1 MTRLIAVFTLSAV
14 TLTGCSSAP
23 SNEFQSKLVEYEK
36 CLDFAQMIQ
45 EKNLEI
51 QIKEN
56 RVSNTISIETSLE
69 DCKKYK
75 P

>member
-1 MTRLIAVFTLSAV
+1 MTKLIAVLILSAA

-36 CLDFAQMIQ
+36 CLEFAQMIQ
-45 EKNLEI
+45 QMDLEI

-56 RVSNTISIETSLE
+56 RVSNNISIKTSLE

>member
-1 MTRLIAVFTLSAV
+1 MVKLIAVLILFAV

-45 EKNLEI
+45 QKGLEI
-51 QIKEN
+51 QIKEQ
-56 RVSNTISIETSLE
+56 RVSDNISIETSLE

>member
-1 MTRLIAVFTLSAV
+1 MVKLIAVLILSAV
-14 TLTGCSSAP
+14 TITGCSSAP

-45 EKNLEI
+45 QMDLEI
-51 QIKEN
+51 QIKEK
-56 RVSNTISIETSLE
+56 RVSNNISIETSLE